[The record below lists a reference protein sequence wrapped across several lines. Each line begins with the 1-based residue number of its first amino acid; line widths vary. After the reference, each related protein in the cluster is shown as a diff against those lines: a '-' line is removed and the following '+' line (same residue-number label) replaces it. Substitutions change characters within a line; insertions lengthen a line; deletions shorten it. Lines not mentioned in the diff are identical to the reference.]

1 MLSGTGSFYV
11 FGGNPYAPELAYYP
25 EHNTLSPLRTDGYYD
40 KVDLIYTALLRNA
53 KSLTYRITD
62 AKTGET
68 YYRKTVDYVAS
79 PSITRITTRSSPQA
93 PSPRRPSTVVR
104 RGFGR

>member
-53 KSLTYRITD
+53 KSLT
-62 AKTGET
+62 
-68 YYRKTVDYVAS
+68 
-79 PSITRITTRSSPQA
+79 
-93 PSPRRPSTVVR
+93 
-104 RGFGR
+104 

>member
-1 MLSGTGSFYV
+1 M

-68 YYRKTVDYVAS
+68 YYRKTVDYVG
-79 PSITRITTRSSPQA
+79 Q
-93 PSPRRPSTVVR
+93 VR
-104 RGFGR
+104 L